1 MGVHE
6 MLKCLTLSTIL
17 MGAAIANGCAQ
28 TLPPLLDPDG
38 EADRIN
44 WYDIESKFGPPPK
57 LSSDTR
63 LGGVVK
69 TFVNKFWRAT
79 ADGMEQGAKGLGV
92 HIDVQ
97 AAQNENDQL
106 GQLSIARSMLAKH
119 YAALLLSPL
128 SSSNLQPIFDE
139 SQGTNTLLL
148 NVSDSLVPGT
158 AHFVGNTQS
167 EIGVRAAKY
176 FISKNP
182 DGGEFALLQGQAGSY
197 ASNERCGAF
206 RKTLAQAGPNYKLV
220 ADVPANWDR
229 ELAYNTGR
237 TILQQH
243 PDLKGVYAA
252 NDGMA
257 LGVVEAVKSVGALG
271 KVAVI
276 GTDGETE
283 ALKSIKAGELTA
295 TIDSFP
301 ELNGQIS
308 VEVADRL
315 LGGQKIPR
323 VVSTGQTLITQEN
336 FDRYRGDGANQRA
349 ALLEDA
355 GVK

>member
-1 MGVHE
+1 MS
-6 MLKCLTLSTIL
+6 KSLTLSAIL
-17 MGAAIANGCAQ
+17 MGVAIAHGYAQ

-38 EADRIN
+38 EADRVN
-44 WYDIESKFGPPPK
+44 WYDLQAKFGPPPT
-57 LSSDTR
+57 LSNDTR

-79 ADGMEQGAKGLGV
+79 ADGMEQGAKNLGI

-182 DGGEFALLQGQAGSY
+182 DGGEFALIQGQAGSY
-197 ASNERCGAF
+197 ASNERCSAF
-206 RKTLAQAGPNYKLV
+206 RKTLAQGGPKYKLV

-323 VVSTGQTLITQEN
+323 VVSTGQTLITKEN